1 MITLYA
7 SVGNYNQIKV
17 YEVCAR
23 GFVIIADSIVMG
35 KNTPYRKEKAKRKC
49 KKTCATISWKD
60 AVAHVYHKAYHIIS
74 QTWFLCPFA

>member
-1 MITLYA
+1 M
-7 SVGNYNQIKV
+7 GNYNQIKV

-49 KKTCATISWKD
+49 KKNVRDHILKRMRSRTYIIK
-60 AVAHVYHKAYHIIS
+60 HVI
-74 QTWFLCPFA
+74 

>member
-49 KKTCATISWKD
+49 KKTCATIS
-60 AVAHVYHKAYHIIS
+60 
-74 QTWFLCPFA
+74 